1 MAADATT
8 TPSGDTPT
16 GPAGDTPV
24 APGTDAPTGPSGD
37 APVAPDGGSDTGAG
51 VSGDGTGRGTG
62 GGPGLGTEDEFAENP
77 SDSGESVTTATRRE
91 LGALAGTLPF
101 TGLILWAIA
110 QPAPLSTHDVEAA
123 GLDAE
128 LGDRLVA
135 DVVAIDLE
143 GHRPSV
149 DRSDGGLGD
158 P

>member
-101 TGLILWAIA
+101 TGLFLWAIA
-110 QPAPLSTHDVEAA
+110 LAA
-123 GLDAE
+123 M
-128 LGDRLVA
+128 
-135 DVVAIDLE
+135 VAIVSGTAGRRL
-143 GHRPSV
+143 SAT
-149 DRSDGGLGD
+149 S
-158 P
+158 